1 MKKSKKQTLVVLTW
15 LSVVLCGCPGGLLL
29 VMGLVNMVS
38 ALGGMPF
45 PTIIFGNQD
54 PGLFQGGW
62 MLCLSGLLLLVPIVL
77 MIILVINRPKKIEV
91 QPIKPTG
98 ASKDD
103 PIPPTG

>member
-15 LSVVLCGCPGGLLL
+15 LSVILCGCPGGYLL
-29 VMGLVNMVS
+29 VMGLMSIVS

-45 PTIIFGNQD
+45 PSELFGNLD
-54 PGLFQGGW
+54 PGFFWGVGLVC
-62 MLCLSGLLLLVPIVL
+62 MSGLLFLVPIVL
-77 MIILVINRPKKIEV
+77 VAISMINRPKKIEV
-91 QPIKPTG
+91 QPIEPTG